1 MKNKTKE
8 ILISSL
14 IIVGC
19 FYLVKSITIT
29 THVEKVSVIKRKV
42 PKKRKVDT
50 IKVIVTMYNAVVN
63 QCDSDPLVTAGMF
76 KINPNKASEHKWIAM
91 SRDLLKRWNG
101 KFDYGDKVKLIGAD
115 FKDGIY
121 TIVDCMN
128 KRFTKRID
136 ILETIGTKH
145 YKFENVKII
154 KI

>member
-1 MKNKTKE
+1 
-8 ILISSL
+8 
-14 IIVGC
+14 
-19 FYLVKSITIT
+19 
-29 THVEKVSVIKRKV
+29 
-42 PKKRKVDT
+42 
-50 IKVIVTMYNAVVN
+50 MYNAVVN